1 MSNRGIKIE
10 DYVHK
15 YYSVARF
22 KKAYEERTEGI
33 PDRTQWLEVNLG
45 FKVHPPLLDRGP
57 GRPKVQRIRGC
68 LEKRATKKKVKC
80 SRCHAL
86 GHFAKTCKD
95 AKVGADGER
104 GINRNKR

>member
-1 MSNRGIKIE
+1 M
-10 DYVHK
+10 
-15 YYSVARF
+15 
-22 KKAYEERTEGI
+22 
-33 PDRTQWLEVNLG
+33 NLG